1 MLSLFQGCLRLS
13 FKKWTEFKEG
23 RIYRIDCF
31 KLNRALTMDR
41 ISGWQDCKN
50 AYLVNPAILK
60 LCLFFI
66 KVFMLHQELTKK
78 IIGCAFTVHNTL
90 GAGFLEKVY
99 EQALI
104 LELKASGLSVRSQE
118 PLSVK
123 YRDQIIGEYF
133 ADLIVEDHVICELKA
148 VDVLKKAS

>member
-1 MLSLFQGCLRLS
+1 
-13 FKKWTEFKEG
+13 
-23 RIYRIDCF
+23 
-31 KLNRALTMDR
+31 
-41 ISGWQDCKN
+41 
-50 AYLVNPAILK
+50 
-60 LCLFFI
+60 
-66 KVFMLHQELTKK
+66 

-104 LELKASGLSVRSQE
+104 LELKASGLSVRRQE

-123 YRDQIIGEYF
+123 YRDPIIGEYF
-133 ADLIVEDHVICELKA
+133 ADLIVEDQVICELKA